1 MAEGKRL
8 GDVPSMFLTIGTVSK
23 HRARVSLKITWL
35 ISFVI
40 LAPLFFFLF
49 SIPSKLLALLRG
61 KSNAI

>member
-40 LAPLFFFLF
+40 LAPLFFFF
-49 SIPSKLLALLRG
+49 FFQSQVSC
-61 KSNAI
+61 